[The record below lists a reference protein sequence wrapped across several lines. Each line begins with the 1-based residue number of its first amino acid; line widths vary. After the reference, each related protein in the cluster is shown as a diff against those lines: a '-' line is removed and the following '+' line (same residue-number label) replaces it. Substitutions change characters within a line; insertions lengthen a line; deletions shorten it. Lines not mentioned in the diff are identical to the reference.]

1 MTAQQL
7 ETMKQ
12 VLELI
17 KLSRENYGN
26 DMYLTEAV
34 DELETTLEQKEQEQ
48 EPVAKFHVEHRTNAC
63 SDICDTKGKVYAT
76 CAWHIDAGQRAERIC
91 NLLNIAP
98 PQRKPLTRDDLW
110 KLWCNAKAESEYMF
124 WLEFARAIE
133 AAHNIKG
140 EA

>member
-48 EPVAKFHVEHRTNAC
+48 EPVAYINQHGVIHEADYSWGPNN
-63 SDICDTKGKVYAT
+63 DITPLYKS
-76 CAWHIDAGQRAERIC
+76 
-91 NLLNIAP
+91 P
-98 PQRKPLTRDDLW
+98 PQRKPLTDKEINALW
-110 KLWCNAKAESEYMF
+110 FKANDQDNSMIKH
-124 WLEFARAIE
+124 FARAIE